1 MISAIIKEL
10 NNRKKEVNEPIQTIY
25 FGGGTPS
32 TLNPWFI
39 NNILQTILT
48 KFTISNNV
56 EITLEANPEDL
67 SEKNLKSFY
76 NMGINR
82 LSIGVQALND
92 EVLNWMNRNHSSYQ
106 AIASIKLANEIGFK
120 NISADFIYGTPEKV
134 KRKWKEE
141 LKHLITLPVQHVSAY
156 HLTIEPKTFFGKQ
169 LKKGFLKPLTQE
181 SSNIEYTEL
190 VEALNEKNIIQYEVS
205 NFALDGFQSN
215 HNMSYWQQKTYLGI
229 GPSAHSYSGTKRRWN
244 KPNNSFYIK
253 SINNNGVYFESEQ
266 LSSVDNFN
274 ELIMVGLR
282 TKKGFNYQQALSFL
296 NKNQKKTFNNQL
308 DLLNSDL
315 MIERTGN
322 YICMNEDKLILAE
335 YATRELFILNK

>member
-32 TLNPWFI
+32 TLAPLFI

-92 EVLNWMNRNHSSYQ
+92 EVLKWMNRNHSSYQ
-106 AIASIKLANEIGFK
+106 AITSIKLANEIGFK

-141 LKHLITLPVQHVSAY
+141 LKHLIALPIQHVSAY

-181 SSNIEYTEL
+181 SSNSEYTEL

-244 KPNNSFYIK
+244 KPNNTFYIK
-253 SINNNGVYFESEQ
+253 SINNNEVYFESEK
-266 LSSVDNFN
+266 LSSLDNFN

-296 NKNQKKTFNNQL
+296 NKKQKQTFNNQL